1 MDRESDAGNGD
12 LAPSGVTSRSLQ
24 EVLSPEE
31 REELRQRRR
40 ENARLREEREILNRT
55 AASFAWET
63 DQREYELVPLILISG
78 LLLVAAEIA
87 AFRLVRSVVRFL
99 RPPRHIA
106 EECGA
111 DRRRVLVLTAPVGEG
126 HVAAARAIVAELEEE
141 DGELEVVLVDALDGI
156 GRVLRFILHDA
167 YRWQFGHAARAY
179 GLAYRLLERSSF
191 CRSIGQLTI
200 VSFGSRPLL
209 RMVKRIDPDIVV
221 STHPP
226 VTCVLGHLRR
236 RNRIRVPVVAT
247 ITDLDGLG
255 FWVHPGADLHLVMHE
270 SCIAQVERLAGPGS
284 ARCARPLLAPAFRE
298 PRTRAQARRALG
310 LPEAG
315 AIAVV
320 SGGGW
325 GVGELEDAARAA
337 LEIEDLSVICLAGRS
352 ESTRRRL
359 ELAFAAEARVS
370 VWGFT
375 DGMSDLLA
383 AADAL
388 VHSTGGVTVLEAL
401 ARNCPVIAYGAPP
414 GHARLTAKALVK
426 QGLGRLALS
435 PEELA
440 ASLRSVLERPRAAA
454 ETASS
459 APSCARLVLEATPRP
474 TATPALGAR
483 LARRA
488 ALTTVALIFPVWA
501 FSTDLPY
508 ALAANVLDVAPLNVV
523 STRQADVGIVVSAP
537 PSLVPGLVAE
547 LRLYDAHASFA
558 FSAPVDKELLSS
570 LARAQDEPLPALGSG
585 EAAGWLHTRD
595 HLNDLVAALR
605 VRGDRYYL
613 APDTLTF
620 GQYLLARGQGALPI
634 RGSRINPGEPAPSRG
649 LVRGDVV
656 VLELGEHRQE
666 ANAALD
672 GLLTTLARDGL
683 RGVSVG
689 QLRESRSNR

>member
-1 MDRESDAGNGD
+1 MASGASCASFSRPLP
-12 LAPSGVTSRSLQ
+12 LAVRA
-24 EVLSPEE
+24 LSS
-31 REELRQRRR
+31 
-40 ENARLREEREILNRT
+40 RLR
-55 AASFAWET
+55 AAY
-63 DQREYELVPLILISG
+63 Q
-78 LLLVAAEIA
+78 LLK
-87 AFRLVRSVVRFL
+87 
-99 RPPRHIA
+99 
-106 EECGA
+106 
-111 DRRRVLVLTAPVGEG
+111 
-126 HVAAARAIVAELEEE
+126 
-141 DGELEVVLVDALDGI
+141 
-156 GRVLRFILHDA
+156 
-167 YRWQFGHAARAY
+167 
-179 GLAYRLLERSSF
+179 RSSF
-191 CRSIGQLTI
+191 FRGIGQLAL

-209 RMVKRIDPDIVV
+209 RMVERIDPDIVV

-236 RNRIRVPVVAT
+236 RYRIRQPVVAT

-270 SCIAQVERLAGPGS
+270 SCIAQVERLVGPGS

-310 LPEAG
+310 LSEAG

-325 GVGELEDAARAA
+325 GVGELEEAARAA

-359 ELAFAAEARVS
+359 ELAFAAETRVS

-375 DGMSDLLA
+375 DRMSDLLA

-401 ARNCPVIAYGAPP
+401 ARDCPVIAYGAPP

-440 ASLRSVLERPRAAA
+440 ASLRSVLEHPRAATEA
-454 ETASS
+454 TLT
-459 APSCARLVLEATPRP
+459 APSCARLVLETTPRS
-474 TATPALGAR
+474 AAEPALRAR

-488 ALTTVALIFPVWA
+488 ALTTAALILPIWA

-508 ALAANVLDVAPLNVV
+508 TLVASTLDVAPLNTV
-523 STRQADVGIVVSAP
+523 STPQADVGLVISAS
-537 PSLVPGLVAE
+537 PSLVPGLVTK
-547 LRLYDAHASFA
+547 LHRHDAHASFA
-558 FSAPVDKELLSS
+558 FSAPVDGGLLRS
-570 LARAQDEPLPALGSG
+570 LARAQDGPLPALGSG
-585 EAAGWLHTRD
+585 GTTGWLRTRD
-595 HLNDLVAALR
+595 HLSDLFAALR
-605 VRGDRYYL
+605 VRDDRYYL
-613 APDTLTF
+613 APDELTF
-620 GQYLLARGQGALPI
+620 GQYLLARGQGSLPI
-634 RGSRINPGEPAPSRG
+634 SGSRFGPGAPSPSRG
-649 LVRGDVV
+649 LFRGEVI
-656 VLELGEHRQE
+656 VLELGTRQPE

-672 GLLTTLARDGL
+672 GLLTEVMRDGL

-689 QLRESRSNR
+689 QLFDSSSDR

>member
-106 EECGA
+106 EECDA

>member
-1 MDRESDAGNGD
+1 VDRESDADNGD

>member
-1 MDRESDAGNGD
+1 M
-12 LAPSGVTSRSLQ
+12 
-24 EVLSPEE
+24 
-31 REELRQRRR
+31 
-40 ENARLREEREILNRT
+40 
-55 AASFAWET
+55 
-63 DQREYELVPLILISG
+63 
-78 LLLVAAEIA
+78 
-87 AFRLVRSVVRFL
+87 
-99 RPPRHIA
+99 
-106 EECGA
+106 
-111 DRRRVLVLTAPVGEG
+111 
-126 HVAAARAIVAELEEE
+126 
-141 DGELEVVLVDALDGI
+141 
-156 GRVLRFILHDA
+156 
-167 YRWQFGHAARAY
+167 
-179 GLAYRLLERSSF
+179 
-191 CRSIGQLTI
+191 
-200 VSFGSRPLL
+200 
-209 RMVKRIDPDIVV
+209 
-221 STHPP
+221 
-226 VTCVLGHLRR
+226 
-236 RNRIRVPVVAT
+236 
-247 ITDLDGLG
+247 
-255 FWVHPGADLHLVMHE
+255 
-270 SCIAQVERLAGPGS
+270 
-284 ARCARPLLAPAFRE
+284 
-298 PRTRAQARRALG
+298 
-310 LPEAG
+310 
-315 AIAVV
+315 
-320 SGGGW
+320 
-325 GVGELEDAARAA
+325 
-337 LEIEDLSVICLAGRS
+337 
-352 ESTRRRL
+352 
-359 ELAFAAEARVS
+359 S

-375 DGMSDLLA
+375 YGRSDLLA

>member
-1 MDRESDAGNGD
+1 MDREPDAGNGD
-12 LAPSGVTSRSLQ
+12 LAPLGVTSRSLQ
-24 EVLSPEE
+24 EGLSPEE
-31 REELRQRRR
+31 REELRRLRR
-40 ENARLREEREILNRT
+40 ENARLREEREILNKT

-63 DQREYELVPLILISG
+63 DQPEYELVPLILIAG

-106 EECGA
+106 EECDA

-325 GVGELEDAARAA
+325 GVGELEEAARAA

-454 ETASS
+454 EAASS

-537 PSLVPGLVAE
+537 PSLVPGLVTE
-547 LRLYDAHASFA
+547 LHLYDAHASFA

>member
-1 MDRESDAGNGD
+1 
-12 LAPSGVTSRSLQ
+12 
-24 EVLSPEE
+24 
-31 REELRQRRR
+31 
-40 ENARLREEREILNRT
+40 
-55 AASFAWET
+55 
-63 DQREYELVPLILISG
+63 VPLILIAG

-87 AFRLVRSVVRFL
+87 AFWLVRSVVRSL
-99 RPPRHIA
+99 RPPRRIPEAHDA
-106 EECGA
+106 G
-111 DRRRVLVLTAPVGEG
+111 RRRVLVLTAPVGEG
-126 HVAAARAIVAELEEE
+126 HVAAARAIVAELEQE
-141 DGELEVVLVDALDGI
+141 DGELEVVLVDALEGI

-167 YRWQFGHAARAY
+167 YRWQFGHVARAY

-209 RMVKRIDPDIVV
+209 RMVERIDPDIVV

-236 RNRIRVPVVAT
+236 RDRIQVPVIAT

-270 SCIAQVERLAGPGS
+270 SCVAQVERLAGPGS

-310 LPEAG
+310 LSEAG

-325 GVGELEDAARAA
+325 GVGELEEAARAA
-337 LEIEDLSVICLAGRS
+337 LEIEGLSIICLAGRS

-359 ELAFAAEARVS
+359 ELAFAAETRVS

-375 DGMSDLLA
+375 DRMSDLLA

-435 PEELA
+435 PEELT
-440 ASLRSVLERPRAAA
+440 ASLRSVLELSRP
-454 ETASS
+454 ASKVTLT
-459 APSCARLVLEATPRP
+459 APSCARLVLETVPRAR
-474 TATPALGAR
+474 TEPAFGAR

-488 ALTTVALIFPVWA
+488 ALTTVALIAPVWA
-501 FSTDLPY
+501 LSTDLPY
-508 ALAANVLDVAPLNVV
+508 ALAANVLDVAPLKVV
-523 STRQADVGIVVSAP
+523 STRQADVGLVLSAP

-547 LRLYDAHASFA
+547 LRLRNAHASFA
-558 FSAPVDKELLSS
+558 FSAPVGKELLGS
-570 LARAQDEPLPALGSG
+570 LERAQDEPLPALGSG
-585 EAAGWLHTRD
+585 EATGWLRTRD

-605 VRGDRYYL
+605 VRGDHYYL
-613 APDTLTF
+613 APDRLTF

-634 RGSRINPGEPAPSRG
+634 SGSRINPGEPAPRRG
-649 LVRGDVV
+649 LARGDVV
-656 VLELGEHRQE
+656 VLDLGEHQQE

-672 GLLTTLARDGL
+672 GLLTTLEHDSL
-683 RGVSVG
+683 RSVSVG
-689 QLRESRSNR
+689 QLRETRSNR

>member
-99 RPPRHIA
+99 RPPRYIA

-454 ETASS
+454 EAASS

-474 TATPALGAR
+474 TATPALGVR

>member
-1 MDRESDAGNGD
+1 
-12 LAPSGVTSRSLQ
+12 
-24 EVLSPEE
+24 
-31 REELRQRRR
+31 
-40 ENARLREEREILNRT
+40 
-55 AASFAWET
+55 
-63 DQREYELVPLILISG
+63 VPLILIAG

-87 AFRLVRSVVRFL
+87 AFWLVRSVVRSL
-99 RPPRHIA
+99 RPPRRIPEAHDA
-106 EECGA
+106 G
-111 DRRRVLVLTAPVGEG
+111 RRRVLVLTAPVGEG
-126 HVAAARAIVAELEEE
+126 HVAAARAIVAELEQE

-167 YRWQFGHAARAY
+167 YRWQFGHVARAY

-209 RMVKRIDPDIVV
+209 RMVERIDPDIVV

-236 RNRIRVPVVAT
+236 RDRIQVPVIAT

-270 SCIAQVERLAGPGS
+270 SCVAQVERLAGPGS

-310 LPEAG
+310 LSEAG

-325 GVGELEDAARAA
+325 GVGELEEAARAA
-337 LEIEDLSVICLAGRS
+337 LEIEGLSVICLAGRS

-359 ELAFAAEARVS
+359 ELAFAAENRVS

-375 DGMSDLLA
+375 DRMSDLLA

-435 PEELA
+435 PEELT
-440 ASLRSVLERPRAAA
+440 ASLRSVLELSRPALKV
-454 ETASS
+454 TLT
-459 APSCARLVLEATPRP
+459 APSCARLVLETVPRAR
-474 TATPALGAR
+474 TEPAFGAR

-488 ALTTVALIFPVWA
+488 ALTTVALIAPVWA
-501 FSTDLPY
+501 LSTDLPY
-508 ALAANVLDVAPLNVV
+508 ALAANVLDVAPLKVV
-523 STRQADVGIVVSAP
+523 STRQADVGLVLSAP

-547 LRLYDAHASFA
+547 LRLRNAHASFA
-558 FSAPVDKELLSS
+558 FSAPVGKELLGS
-570 LARAQDEPLPALGSG
+570 LERAQDEPLPALGSG
-585 EAAGWLHTRD
+585 EATGWLRTRD

-605 VRGDRYYL
+605 VRGDHYYL
-613 APDTLTF
+613 APDRLTF

-634 RGSRINPGEPAPSRG
+634 SGSRINPGEPAPRRG
-649 LVRGDVV
+649 LARGDVV
-656 VLELGEHRQE
+656 VLDLGEHQQE

-672 GLLTTLARDGL
+672 GLLTTLEHDSL
-683 RGVSVG
+683 RSVSVG
-689 QLRESRSNR
+689 QLRETRSNR

>member
-454 ETASS
+454 EAASS

-474 TATPALGAR
+474 TATPALGVR